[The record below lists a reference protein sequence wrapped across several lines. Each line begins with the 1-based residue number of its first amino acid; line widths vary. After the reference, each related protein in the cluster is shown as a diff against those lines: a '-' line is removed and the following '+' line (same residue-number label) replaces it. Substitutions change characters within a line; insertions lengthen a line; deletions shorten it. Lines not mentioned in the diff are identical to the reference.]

1 MRFALKGKPVSKF
14 VEPKGVVKRDGE
26 VYLKERQTTD
36 EHLPLDNTTD
46 QPEVVRPLN
55 KPKAQ
60 EQELLPSDSDNSGS
74 TGERELRPVPSNA
87 PSRSRSNGDDA
98 ANAFFED

>member
-46 QPEVVRPLN
+46 QPEAVRPLN
-55 KPKAQ
+55 PPKAQ
-60 EQELLPSDSDNSGS
+60 EQELPPADNGS
-74 TGERELRPVPSNA
+74 AGERELRPVPSNA
-87 PSRSRSNGDDA
+87 PSRSRGNSDDA